1 MASSMTQAQ
10 PGQQVLVLGAGIVGV
25 SCALALQR
33 RGLATTLV
41 DPRGPGAAT
50 SFGNAGVLARSSL
63 LPFNHPGLWRQLP
76 ALLRGQNPGFRYSP
90 RWLLRNAGWAL
101 RFVAHARQGPFEATT
116 TALDALIR
124 HSGTVHRQ
132 WMAEAGLAPLRRDA
146 GWLFLYRSAA
156 AFEAA
161 AAGRALLQRFGV
173 AIEPLDAA
181 ALQALEP
188 ALAPVFP
195 RALWVRDASAV
206 ASPGALVQGYARWCV
221 DLGGRLHATA
231 ATRLAPQG
239 PGWQVDMADGQ
250 RLQAAHVVL
259 ALGPW
264 SRGFLR
270 EQLGLALPMGFE
282 RGQHR
287 HFHPGP
293 GPALQRPV
301 HDSAGGYVL
310 APMAQGLRL
319 STGVELNALEA
330 PPLLAQ
336 LDAAEAAARSAIPLG
351 ARTPD
356 PDWLGARPTLPDSRP
371 MIGPCP
377 GRPGLWLAL
386 GHQHIG
392 LSTGPGTGELL
403 AALMLGAPPPLD
415 PQPFSPAR
423 FLRG

>member
-1 MASSMTQAQ
+1 MTQAQ
-10 PGQQVLVLGAGIVGV
+10 GSQPVLVLGAGIVGI
-25 SCALALQR
+25 SCALALRR
-33 RGLATTLV
+33 RGLAVTVL
-41 DPRGPGAAT
+41 DPLGPGAAT
-50 SFGNAGVLARSSL
+50 SHGNAGVLARSSL

-76 ALLRGQNPGFRYSP
+76 ALLGGRHPGFRYSAG
-90 RWLLRNAGWAL
+90 WLLRHAGWAL
-101 RFVAHARQGPFEATT
+101 RFLAHARPGPFEATT

-124 HSGTVHRQ
+124 LSGPLHRQ
-132 WMAEAGLAPLRRDA
+132 WMAEAGLAHLRRDD

-156 AFEAA
+156 AFDAA
-161 AAGRALLQRFGV
+161 AGGRALLQRFGV

-206 ASPGALVQGYARWCV
+206 ASPGGLVQGYARWFT
-221 DLGGRLHATA
+221 DLGGGLHTTA
-231 ATRLAPQG
+231 ATRLQRQG
-239 PGWQVDMADGQ
+239 SGWLVHTADGG
-250 RLQAAHVVL
+250 RHAATQVVV

-264 SRGFLR
+264 SRDFLAQ
-270 EQLGLALPMGFE
+270 QLGLALPLGLE

-287 HFHPGP
+287 HFQPGA

-310 APMAQGLRL
+310 APMQQGLRL
-319 STGVELNALEA
+319 TTGVELNDLDA
-330 PPLLAQ
+330 PPLVAQ
-336 LDAAEAAARSAIPLG
+336 LDAAEAAARGAITLG
-351 ARTPD
+351 PRTAD
-356 PDWLGARPTLPDSRP
+356 ADWLGARPTLPDSRP
-371 MIGPCP
+371 MIGACP

-403 AALMLGAPPPLD
+403 AQQMLGEPPAID
-415 PQPFSPAR
+415 PQPFTPAR
-423 FLRG
+423 FLRA